1 MIELREYKGHIR
13 NWKAL
18 CAELQ
23 VDIDQ
28 EAKNREREIIV
39 KGYERWG
46 EEVVNHLIGMFSFA
60 IVDGDKIYCA
70 RDHFGT
76 KPFYYYV
83 TEENDLL
90 FGNQIRKIMKQD
102 GFVKEFIL
110 SG

>member
-1 MIELREYKGHIR
+1 MIELKEYKGHIR
-13 NWKAL
+13 NWQNL

-23 VDIDQ
+23 IDTEQ

-60 IVDGDKIYCA
+60 IVDGNKTYCA

-76 KPFYYYV
+76 KPLYYF
-83 TEENDLL
+83 L
-90 FGNQIRKIMKQD
+90 
-102 GFVKEFIL
+102 IL
-110 SG
+110 SLMRINSRSSLTVFLMPIIL